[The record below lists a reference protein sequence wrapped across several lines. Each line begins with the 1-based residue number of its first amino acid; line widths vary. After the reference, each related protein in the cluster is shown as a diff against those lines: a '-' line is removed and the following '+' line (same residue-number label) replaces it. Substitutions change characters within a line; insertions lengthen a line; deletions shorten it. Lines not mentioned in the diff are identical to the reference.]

1 MTAYTRL
8 TRLAALA
15 SVIALTACGGD
26 AAEDISDK
34 VVYDCTCSAT
44 ATDGTNSATVQNNS
58 TQCIDPEYADAVVD
72 QAVSQCADDLGAEG
86 LTGECTCEC
95 TPTDESCDE

>member
-1 MTAYTRL
+1 MAAYATFTRL
-8 TRLAALA
+8 VALT
-15 SVIALTACGGD
+15 SVVALTACGGD
-26 AAEDISDK
+26 DPYEASDK
-34 VVYDCTCSAT
+34 IIYDCTCSAT
-44 ATDGTNSATVQNNS
+44 ATDGTNSATVQNSS